1 VKKKKTLEEAAESRS
16 SDPAWLPEKTTPVE
30 QVKDHFYS
38 YAEPHVG
45 PSEEP
50 RWIITEEAFE
60 ALIGKALEME
70 KWRERALF
78 KRGQRRG
85 KPVKDSNPIR

>member
-1 VKKKKTLEEAAESRS
+1 MKKKEILEEAAESRS
-16 SDPAWLPEKTTPVE
+16 SDLAWLPEKTTPVE
-30 QVKDHFYS
+30 LVKDHFYS

>member
-1 VKKKKTLEEAAESRS
+1 MKKKKTLEEAAESRS
-16 SDPAWLPEKTTPVE
+16 SDLAWLPEKTTPVE

-50 RWIITEEAFE
+50 RWIITEEEFE
-60 ALIGKALEME
+60 AIIAKAQELEQRQAQLLISLQDWETWKAW
-70 KWRERALF
+70 KN
-78 KRGQRRG
+78 G
-85 KPVKDSNPIR
+85 DPI